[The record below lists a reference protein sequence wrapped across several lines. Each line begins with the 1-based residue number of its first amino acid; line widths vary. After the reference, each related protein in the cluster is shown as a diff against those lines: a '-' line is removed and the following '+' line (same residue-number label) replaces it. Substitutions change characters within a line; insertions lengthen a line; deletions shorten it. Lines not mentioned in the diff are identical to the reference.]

1 MLAVFCVV
9 VVCDTCSDGG
19 LMGVVFECVVVSVF
33 MCVVV
38 DVFVTIVCDVIAISL
53 SFVPFLPV
61 SPASHSFLSSTFS

>member
-9 VVCDTCSDGG
+9 VVCDTYSDGG

-53 SFVPFLPV
+53 SFVPFLPA